1 MRGEDRTSGT
11 LFSFVD
17 VEARIAANHPLRA
30 MRRLTNV
37 ALTELDARFSA
48 LYEGIGRPSIPPERL
63 LRAVLF
69 AASLF
74 DPLGAATGRTAGVRH
89 AVSLVRRAVDR
100 RKGFRR
106 LDFLQEPRPLSHARD
121 RARVS
126 VFHSRPAGGEGASE
140 RRAFFGRW
148 NAAESLG
155 VDEELPSEERLGRR
169 PGDRPRRGASA
180 GAQRRGRLP
189 QDQAVERDA
198 RLDDGQGRAPLPQR
212 RRAGEPPSLSGPRL
226 DGEPQRARGGGR
238 GDAGDRNSRTRGG
251 GGFQPAL
258 AQGGDPRRRQGLC
271 RRGLRRGA
279 EGARDRGP

>member
-1 MRGEDRTSGT
+1 MRGEDRTSGA
-11 LFSFVD
+11 LFSY
-17 VEARIAANHPLRA
+17 VEVEGRIPARHPLRA
-30 MRRLTNV
+30 MRRLTSA
-37 ALTELDARFSA
+37 ALAELDARFSA

-63 LRAVLF
+63 LRAVLLQL
-69 AASLF
+69 LF

-169 PGDRPRRGASA
+169 PGDRPGRAASA

-198 RLDDGQGRAPLPQR
+198 RLDEGQGRAPLPQR

-258 AQGGDPRRRQGLC
+258 ALWRDPRRRQGL
-271 RRGLRRGA
+271 
-279 EGARDRGP
+279 